1 MKQKDAV
8 YQAVTSVL
16 NEQGHVF
23 EDGMDIKGLM
33 TRETR
38 AQVSAILIAGFQK
51 GTIDYS
57 GDLPDESGLKE
68 YVSGLVSNW
77 VRKDPRF
84 NGNTKYAP
92 KNPGSR
98 AGQGDEQ
105 LKNLRLFLNTRTTAA
120 EKAEVQQYI
129 DARVAELAAE
139 KAKSVEVNTS
149 VLPDSLK
156 AKFGIA

>member
-8 YQAVTSVL
+8 YEAVTSVL
-16 NEQGHVF
+16 AENGISF
-23 EDGMDIKGLM
+23 EDGTDVKPHM
-33 TRETR
+33 TRELR
-38 AQVSAILIAGFQK
+38 SQVSMILIAGFTSGK
-51 GTIDYS
+51 IDYS

-84 NGNTKYAP
+84 NGNTKYTP

-105 LKNLRLFLNTRTTAA
+105 LKNLKLYLATKSDPADR
-120 EKAEVQQYI
+120 AEVQRYI

-139 KAKSVEVNTS
+139 KAKSVQVNTS
-149 VLPDSLK
+149 ILPEALRS
-156 AKFGIA
+156 KFGIS